1 MATKRM
7 SNVGV
12 IGKFAEALLLGESA
26 LQQAL
31 AELRNTYADSS
42 ANGILYR
49 GGNLRNMNVKG
60 GSPFRMQVQRFFHF
74 VIAVGFFYLPSS
86 FVSAEAVIHTCG
98 LPNTY
103 GAAIIPVKNQLGEFL
118 IELKPPEYSDR
129 NSVRE
134 HLVFSR
140 LWSRI
145 LSLNLQARTHNA
157 CDAILDASFFPS
169 LWAYLMVGTPRGVV
183 SDQAKCLDALQS
195 AIAQSE
201 QDTSILKKAAS
212 DEASTIQSWS
222 ESPGNFIVE
231 ADNILKQSM
240 RLIFDHGTVMEAL
253 ASVGA
258 AEFKEI
264 DNDAFENWLRKQRA
278 DSKIFRI
285 DFSKCTPTSEV
296 LSNQKQ
302 NTDVSQLPSSTFKE
316 PGVINVR
323 AGSQGRRSLLYDVV
337 VIGLKTPS
345 YSLPGATAV
354 VQADVL
360 TRYCNHE
367 RSFSDDSVGLKTAV
381 TVRCLRV
388 VELMRPWVVL
398 FCDPKDCS
406 TKESAEMVANA
417 IAKDPDILALVR
429 ASAENSQ
436 PIGPYLVNVE

>member
-1 MATKRM
+1 VL
-7 SNVGV
+7 VG
-12 IGKFAEALLLGESA
+12 IRTTFILHHNKHDFIFIETEIKHIAGGN
-26 LQQAL
+26 Q
-31 AELRNTYADSS
+31 RNT
-42 ANGILYR
+42 
-49 GGNLRNMNVKG
+49 NVK
-60 GSPFRMQVQRFFHF
+60 SRCSFRIRARRFLHL
-74 VIAVGFFYLPSS
+74 VIAVGFYLPSP
-86 FVSAEAVIHTCG
+86 FVSAEAIIHTCG

-103 GAAIIPVKNQLGEFL
+103 GAALIPAANQLGEFL
-118 IELKPPEYSDR
+118 IELKPPEYRDR

-134 HLVFSR
+134 HFVFSR

-145 LSLNLQARTHNA
+145 LSSNLQARTHNA

-183 SDQAKCLDALQS
+183 SDRAKCLDALQS

-201 QDTSILKKAAS
+201 QDTSVIRKAAS
-212 DEASTIQSWS
+212 DEASAIQSWS
-222 ESPGNFIVE
+222 DSPGNFIVE

-240 RLIFDHGTVMEAL
+240 QLIFDPGTVMEAL

-264 DNDAFENWLRKQRA
+264 DNNAFENWRRKQRA
-278 DSKIFRI
+278 DLKIFRI
-285 DFSKCTPTSEV
+285 DFSKCTPASEV

-302 NTDVSQLPSSTFKE
+302 NTDISQLPISTFKE
-316 PGVINVR
+316 PGVISVR
-323 AGSQGRRSLLYDVV
+323 AVSQEKRSLLYDVV
-337 VIGLKTPS
+337 VVGLKTPS
-345 YSLPGATAV
+345 YSLPGTTV
-354 VQADVL
+354 VVEAEVL

-367 RSFSDDSVGLKTAV
+367 RSFSGDSARLKTAV

-436 PIGPYLVNVE
+436 PIGPYLVNIE